1 MKRIIALAVLAF
13 SAVVFAHAQ
22 QITHGAAV
30 YIEPMDG
37 YEMVLTSAITE
48 KQVPLIVVTDRNK
61 AKYVIKNTPRKTHNL
76 VHIPHTSTNLTVIDT
91 KSSEIVF
98 AYTADKGGDA
108 QTAGAFAEQL
118 KDAMEVRK

>member
-1 MKRIIALAVLAF
+1 MKNIFALAVLMF

-22 QITHGAAV
+22 QITHGATV

-76 VHIPHTSTNLTVIDT
+76 VHYPHTSTNLTVIDT
-91 KSSEIVF
+91 KSSQIVF
-98 AYTADKGGDA
+98 AYTTDKGGDA

-118 KDAMEVRK
+118 KDAMEVKK